1 MADTAAHLVDR
12 VLPHAPYRQWVF
24 TVPKPLRLVLAR
36 DPAWTGAWQR
46 RFARKRGIRTPLTG
60 VVTFVQRFGGLVNL
74 NVHFHLIVPD
84 GVFVEDGER
93 LRFFSGRRTPVRTTL
108 VYVSLVVSAVVAF
121 IALRGIGSG
130 MHAPSPAE
138 HAVHFGSTTNVTPLE
153 AFVHVL
159 LAVAVIIVAAKLV
172 GAVFKYVRQP
182 PVMGEV
188 VAGLMLGPSVLGRVW
203 PEATAFLLPANVAP
217 SLSGLAQMGV
227 LLYMFLVGLEL
238 NPTMLRGRAV
248 VTVAVS
254 HASILVPFVLGVV
267 LSLYTYPR
275 FSSSDV
281 PFGVFALFGGVALS
295 VTAFPVLARIL
306 RDRNLQQSR
315 LGTIA
320 LACAAVD
327 DVTAWCL
334 LAVLIS
340 IAQDSLTTTAITLS
354 LVVVYVVVMLVVV
367 RPFAQRWVARFEGRE
382 GITRSAMTFVF
393 VGLLASAITT
403 SAIGIHA
410 IFGAFIFGA
419 IIPHD
424 SRLARQVTE
433 RLEDVVVVLLL
444 PAFFA
449 FTGMRTQIGLIEGG
463 EAWLAVAL
471 IILVACVGKFGGAF
485 LAARLTGVGTADS
498 AILGALMNTRGLM
511 ELVVLNV
518 GLDLHVLSPM
528 LFSMFV
534 IMAVITTL
542 LTTPIVDV
550 LASRSRL
557 VTEKNR
563 QGAAEPRRQ

>member
-1 MADTAAHLVDR
+1 MRAALLYV
-12 VLPHAPYRQWVF
+12 A
-24 TVPKPLRLVLAR
+24 LA
-36 DPAWTGAWQR
+36 A
-46 RFARKRGIRTPLTG
+46 
-60 VVTFVQRFGGLVNL
+60 
-74 NVHFHLIVPD
+74 
-84 GVFVEDGER
+84 
-93 LRFFSGRRTPVRTTL
+93 
-108 VYVSLVVSAVVAF
+108 SAVVAF
-121 IALRGIGSG
+121 VIVRGFGREL
-130 MHAPSPAE
+130 HAPPPAE
-138 HAVHFGSTTNVTPLE
+138 TAAKFASASNVSALE

-159 LAVAVIIVAAKLV
+159 LALAVIIVLAKAV
-172 GAVFKYVRQP
+172 GALFKYVRQP

-188 VAGLMLGPSVLGRVW
+188 IAGLVLGPSVLGRVW
-203 PEATAFLLPANVAP
+203 PDAMTFLMPSHVAP

-238 NPTMLRGRAV
+238 NPAVLRGRAA

-254 HASILVPFVLGVV
+254 HASIVVPFVLGVV
-267 LSLYTYPR
+267 LSLYTYQR
-275 FSSSDV
+275 FSTSDV
-281 PFGVFALFGGVALS
+281 PFGVFALFGGVAMS

-306 RDRNLQQSR
+306 HDRNLHHSR

-334 LAVLIS
+334 LAILIS
-340 IAQDSLTTTAITLS
+340 IAQDSLLTSSLTLS
-354 LVVVYVVVMLVVV
+354 LVVVYVLVMLLVV
-367 RPFAQRWVARFEGRE
+367 RRFIQRWVAHFEGRE
-382 GITRSAMTFVF
+382 GMTRSVMTLVF
-393 VGLLASAITT
+393 LGLLASSITT

-419 IIPHD
+419 IIPHN

-433 RLEDVVVVLLL
+433 RLEDSVVVLLL

-463 EAWLAVAL
+463 DAWLAVGL
-471 IILVACVGKFGGAF
+471 IICVACVGKFGGAF
-485 LAARLTGVGTADS
+485 LAARLTGVPTADA

-534 IMAVITTL
+534 IMAVVTTL
-542 LTTPIVDV
+542 LTTPIVDA
-550 LASRSRL
+550 LTSRARL
-557 VTEKNR
+557 LTSAH
-563 QGAAEPRRQ
+563 GP